1 MTQAVPINLI
11 RWHYLWYV
19 AVALAIMIAAIATH
33 YLWFL
38 NFIHVFCGLLWTGI
52 DLFMGF
58 VLGPILRVVDLAA
71 RKAVLLRLTPRTL
84 FLMPTL
90 AIITG
95 TTGWYLAEDMGFTA
109 ISWPQYAW
117 VAASLVL
124 VILMSIQGIG
134 YLLPTNF
141 RVCLELQ
148 KDNPDNTRNRL
159 ADESLFF
166 RRGTTGCDADRDD
179 HHHGAISQQESD
191 DDLLKMMLTMPH
203 DCRICRPDHSDQ
215 FAAAWRAELRQMCPQ
230 RTPRPP
236 APRSVVPE
244 TSPQPGT
251 RRSTRGPTCSRTRRC
266 AGSRMGLT
274 SRGSTRA
281 RSAATSANTRT
292 RCSSSC

>member
-11 RWHYLWYV
+11 RWHYLGYV
-19 AVALAIMIAAIATH
+19 AAALAIMIAAIATH

-52 DLFMGF
+52 DLFIGF

-95 TTGWYLAEDMGFTA
+95 TTGWYLAEDMGFNA

-117 VAASLVL
+117 VAASLAL
-124 VILMSIQGIG
+124 VILMTIQGIG

-148 KDNPDNTRNRL
+148 KDNPDN
-159 ADESLFF
+159 AKS
-166 RRGTTGCDADRDD
+166 
-179 HHHGAISQQESD
+179 
-191 DDLLKMMLTMPH
+191 
-203 DCRICRPDHSDQ
+203 
-215 FAAAWRAELRQMCPQ
+215 
-230 RTPRPP
+230 PR
-236 APRSVVPE
+236 
-244 TSPQPGT
+244 
-251 RRSTRGPTCSRTRRC
+251 
-266 AGSRMGLT
+266 
-274 SRGSTRA
+274 
-281 RSAATSANTRT
+281 
-292 RCSSSC
+292 